1 MREVTRVKLCA
12 GIVCSVF
19 VLLAACSGET
29 PPPEIRDYGQIGGA
43 SGTELAADQTLR
55 KDNGA
60 EPQTLDPHR
69 ATGVPEGN
77 ILRDLFE
84 PLVMEQPNGELIPG
98 AAESWSISDDGL
110 IYTFLMRADGRWS
123 NGDPVTAEDFVYS
136 MRRALDPATLSQY
149 SSILYPIK
157 NSEAVNRGELPPDQ
171 LGVSAPDK
179 RTLVIRLEA
188 PTPYFIG
195 LLNHSMA
202 YAVHRPSAEEY
213 GDRFA
218 RAGNLVG
225 NGAYV
230 LKDWV
235 VQSHVELVRNKNFRD
250 NTNTT
255 IERVFYYAIENAE
268 TVFKRYR
275 ADEIDFTQSVPAKQI
290 PWIRQAMPTEYMQAP
305 YLGVYYFGFNVTREP
320 FIDQPDLRKALS
332 MAIDRDILTEKLTAA
347 GEVPAYGWV
356 PPVQGYTPQQ
366 PDWASWTQEQR
377 NAEAKRL
384 YAAAGFNEDNPLVVE
399 ILYNTSEGHKR
410 MSIAIASMWKQV
422 LGVETRLM
430 NQEWKV
436 FLQTRAQK
444 LKTEVF
450 RSGWIGDYNDAYTFA
465 QLMHSTNAQN
475 DSGWANEQYDELLD
489 KAAVEGDAERRAA
502 YMQEAEQILLDE
514 APLVPVYFYV
524 SKHLIKPWV
533 GGFEPNIMDHAYSKD
548 LYILKHGAGSDLN

>member
-1 MREVTRVKLCA
+1 VIRITRL
-12 GIVCSVF
+12 IP
-19 VLLAACSGET
+19 LLIIFLTACSGEA
-29 PPPEIRDYGQIGGA
+29 PEIQIRDYGQIGGS

-84 PLVMEQPNGELIPG
+84 PLVMEKPNGELVPG
-98 AAESWSISDDGL
+98 AAASWSISDDGL
-110 IYTFLMRADGRWS
+110 VYTFKMRPAGRWS

-149 SSILYPIK
+149 SSILYPIR
-157 NSEAVNRGELPPDQ
+157 NAQAVNRGEIPPSELAVFARDEYTLEIQ
-171 LGVSAPDK
+171 LES
-179 RTLVIRLEA
+179 

-202 YAVHRPSAEEY
+202 YAVHRFSVEQH
-213 GDRFA
+213 GGRFA
-218 RAGNLVG
+218 RAGKLVG

-235 VQSHVELVRNKNFRD
+235 VQSHVELARNSLFREND
-250 NTNTT
+250 QTI

-275 ADEIDFTQSVPAKQI
+275 ADELDFTQSVPSKQI
-290 PWIRQAMPTEYMQAP
+290 PWIRQAMPAEYVQAP
-305 YLGVYYFGFNVTREP
+305 YLGVYYYGFNVTRAP
-320 FIDQPDLRKALS
+320 FKDSPDLRRALA
-332 MAIDRDILTEKLTAA
+332 MAIDRQILTEKLTAA

-356 PPVQGYTPQQ
+356 PPVQGYEPQQ
-366 PDWASWTQEQR
+366 PEWAAWTQQQR
-377 NAEAKRL
+377 VAEAQRL
-384 YAAAGFNEDNPLVVE
+384 YKEAGYSEDNPLVVE

-410 MSIAIASMWKQV
+410 MSIAIASMWKQT
-422 LGVETRLM
+422 LGVQTRLM

-436 FLQTRAQK
+436 FLQTRAQR

-465 QLMHSTNAQN
+465 QLMHSQNAQN
-475 DSGWANEQYDELLD
+475 DSGWVNAEYDSLLD
-489 KAAVEGDAERRAA
+489 RAAVEGNPQQRAEL
-502 YMQEAEQILLDE
+502 MQRAEQILLDE
-514 APLVPVYFYV
+514 VPIMPVYFYV
-524 SKHLIKPWV
+524 SKHLIKPWL
-533 GGFEPNIMDHAYSKD
+533 GGYEPNIMDHVYSKD
-548 LYILKHGAGSDLN
+548 LFILKH

>member
-1 MREVTRVKLCA
+1 MTGRA
-12 GIVCSVF
+12 GIALLA
-19 VLLAACSGET
+19 VLVAACSNDGPQLT
-29 PPPEIRDYGQIGGA
+29 PREYGQIGGET
-43 SGTELAADQTLR
+43 GTELAVEQVLH

-84 PLVMEQPNGELIPG
+84 PLVMEKPNGDLIPG

-110 IYTFLMRADGRWS
+110 TYTFRMRDDGRWS
-123 NGDPVTAEDFVYS
+123 NGDPVTAEDFAYS

-149 SSILYPIK
+149 SSILYPIR
-157 NSEAVNRGELPPDQ
+157 NGRVVNNGELPPAE
-171 LGVSAPDK
+171 LGVSTPDE
-179 RTLVIRLEA
+179 RTLVVELEA

-202 YAVHRPSAEEY
+202 YAVHRPSVEQH

-235 VQSHVELVRNKNFRD
+235 VQSHVELVRNHNFRD
-250 NTNTT
+250 DANTT

-275 ADEIDFTQSVPAKQI
+275 ADELDFTQSVPAKQI
-290 PWIRQAMPTEYMQAP
+290 PAIRKAMPDEYTQAP
-305 YLGVYYFGFNVTREP
+305 YLGVYYFGFNTTQPP
-320 FIDQPDLRKALS
+320 FKGQPGLRRALS
-332 MAIDRDILTEKLTAA
+332 LAVDREIITEKLTAA

-356 PPVQGYTPQQ
+356 PPVQGYEPQQ
-366 PDWASWTQEQR
+366 PEWASWTQAER
-377 NAEAKRL
+377 NAEARRL
-384 YAAAGFNEDNPLVVE
+384 YAEAGYDEDKPLIVE

-422 LGVETRLM
+422 LGVEARLM
-430 NQEWKV
+430 NREWKV

-444 LKTEVF
+444 IRTEVF

-465 QLMHSTNAQN
+465 QLMHSQNAQN
-475 DSGWANEQYDELLD
+475 DSGWVNAEYDALLD
-489 KAAVEGDAERRAA
+489 KAAVEGDAVLRAQ
-502 YMQEAEQILLDE
+502 YMQQAEQILLDE
-514 APLVPVYFYV
+514 TPLMPVYFYV

-533 GGFEPNIMDHAYSKD
+533 GGFVPNIMDHVYTKD
-548 LYILKHGAGSDLN
+548 LYILKH